1 MQFVRERSS
10 GYMTNWAARLFARA
24 IDVRLKPLG
33 LSSAYMPVI
42 FALAH
47 GEALSQR
54 ALTEAAAIEQPTMA
68 ATLARMERDGLVRKQ
83 PDPNDRRSALYSLT
97 AAGMEKTGEVR
108 AAGHAVN
115 DAAMQGLTEAER
127 EAYLTLLGRVVT
139 NLDRSLSQAGPSRG
153 QPDADRA

>member
-1 MQFVRERSS
+1 MNWFERERST
-10 GYMTNWAARLFARA
+10 GYMTNWAARLFARS

-54 ALTEAAAIEQPTMA
+54 ALTAAASIEQPTMA
-68 ATLARMERDGLVRKQ
+68 GTLARMERDGLVTKR
-83 PDPNDRRSALYSLT
+83 PDPEDGRSQLYSLT
-97 AAGMEKTGEVR
+97 SAGMKLTQQVR

-115 DAAMQGLTEAER
+115 DIAMEGLSPAER
-127 EAYLTLLGRVVT
+127 EAYLAALGRIVG
-139 NLDRSLSQAGPSRG
+139 NLAKALEETGK
-153 QPDADRA
+153 

>member
-1 MQFVRERSS
+1 MQFVREKSS

-24 IDVRLKPLG
+24 IDVKLKPLG

-42 FALAH
+42 FALAR

-68 ATLARMERDGLVRKQ
+68 ATLARMERDGWVLKR
-83 PDPNDRRSALYSLT
+83 PDPSDRRSSLYSLT
-97 AAGMEKTGEVR
+97 PAGVEMTERVR

-115 DAAMQGLTEAER
+115 EAAMEGLSDEER
-127 EAYLTLLGRVVT
+127 ERYLALLGKVIA
-139 NLDRSLSQAGPSRG
+139 NLTMSLDDKA
-153 QPDADRA
+153 

>member
-24 IDVRLKPLG
+24 IDVKLKPLG

-47 GEALSQR
+47 GQALSQR
-54 ALTEAAAIEQPTMA
+54 ALTEAASIEQPTMA
-68 ATLARMERDGLVRKQ
+68 ATLARMERDGLVMKR
-83 PDPNDRRSALYSLT
+83 PDPNDRRSSLYSLT
-97 AAGMEKTGEVR
+97 PVGMEMTEKVR

-115 DAAMQGLTEAER
+115 AAAMEGLSEAER
-127 EAYLTLLGRVVT
+127 EAYLALLGKVVT
-139 NLDRSLSQAGPSRG
+139 NLGRSLDDSG
-153 QPDADRA
+153 

>member
-1 MQFVRERSS
+1 MMRFIRERSS

-24 IDVRLKPLG
+24 IDLRLRPLG

-54 ALTEAAAIEQPTMA
+54 ALAEAASIEQPTMA
-68 ATLARMERDGLVRKQ
+68 ATLARMERDGLVVKR
-83 PDPNDRRSALYSLT
+83 PDPGDRRASLYSLAPRGKEMT
-97 AAGMEKTGEVR
+97 ERVR

-115 DAAMQGLTEAER
+115 AAAMDGLSGAER
-127 EAYLTLLGRVVT
+127 EAYLDLLGKVVA
-139 NLDRSLSQAGPSRG
+139 NLARSIDQTR
-153 QPDADRA
+153 